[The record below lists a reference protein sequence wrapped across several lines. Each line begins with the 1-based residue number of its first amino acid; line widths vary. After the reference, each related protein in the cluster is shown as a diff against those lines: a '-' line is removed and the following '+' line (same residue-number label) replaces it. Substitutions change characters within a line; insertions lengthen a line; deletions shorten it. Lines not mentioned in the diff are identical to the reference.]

1 MKKLVKTCIYCG
13 RNTEISVTDEQ
24 AKELASP
31 QRRHIQDILPDLA
44 PEIREM
50 FISGLC
56 SSCYDYLTNPEAGG
70 IKC

>member
-13 RNTEISVTDEQ
+13 KRVEIQVTEEQ
-24 AKELASP
+24 AKELAAP
-31 QRRHIQDILPDLA
+31 QRRHIQDILPNLE
-44 PEIREM
+44 PGIREM

-56 SSCYDYLTNPEAGG
+56 EYCYDYLTNPEAGE